1 MQKLV
6 SASCEELT
14 EEKLTHGPTQFN
26 KHRALVKDAMERV
39 AELVN
44 KSADNAAYFSGDHI
58 QRLLGESMLHLD
70 LGTTPSVL
78 SLVCTL
84 ATKGAPSEVPMQQ
97 TSSMDIGDDA
107 EDEFGFSGVPTS
119 SAAAAVV
126 ALQLRSWLWTS
137 SLYA

>member
-1 MQKLV
+1 MG
-6 SASCEELT
+6 ASCKELT

-26 KHRALVKDAMERV
+26 KHRALVKGAMERV

-44 KSADNAAYFSGDHI
+44 KSADNAAYFSGEHI
-58 QRLLGESMLHLD
+58 QQLLGEYMLNLD

-84 ATKGAPSEVPMQQ
+84 ASKGAPSEVPMQQ

-107 EDEFGFSGVPTS
+107 EDEFGFDGVLTS
-119 SAAAAVV
+119 SASVAVV
-126 ALQLRSWLWTS
+126 VL
-137 SLYA
+137 